1 MSSPTPPTRRRH
13 FEGGR
18 VSDRTRRSSS
28 PASARTGRA
37 NFDPYWKLS
46 TVSPRTLSWVEAK
59 GTYWTADA
67 ARSSAPDLAEEGE
80 LVRLVRVAPEGRTV
94 VEEFRL

>member
-1 MSSPTPPTRRRH
+1 M
-13 FEGGR
+13 
-18 VSDRTRRSSS
+18 SDRTRRSSS

-46 TVSPRTLSWVEAK
+46 TFSPRTLTWVEAR
-59 GTYWTADA
+59 GTYWTPEA
-67 ARSSAPDLAEEGE
+67 ARSSARDFADEGE

-94 VEEFRL
+94 AETFRVDLGD